1 MLLLDV
7 QVVLINFVLNIVKN
21 LGDNLIYKSKVNIL
35 SFFLI
40 ICYNLFIIGDGIM
53 KSKRG
58 QALVEFIIILPILI
72 FILLAVID
80 YGAISFNKSKIE
92 NIITDVGDMYKNG
105 ESEEEIE
112 QFIKDN
118 DNTLKLDSV
127 IEDKY
132 IKIKLYKKYDYITP
146 GLDKIFK
153 SNEIKV
159 ERKLYNE

>member
-1 MLLLDV
+1 
-7 QVVLINFVLNIVKN
+7 
-21 LGDNLIYKSKVNIL
+21 
-35 SFFLI
+35 
-40 ICYNLFIIGDGIM
+40 M

-92 NIITDVGDMYKNG
+92 NIITDVSNMYKNK
-105 ESEEEIE
+105 ETDDEIDK
-112 QFIKDN
+112 FVKSNDKD
-118 DNTLKLDSV
+118 LK
-127 IEDKY
+127 IETTYEDKY
-132 IKIKLYKKYDYITP
+132 INVKLYKKYNYITP

-153 SNEIKV
+153 SNEISV